1 MRQSQF
7 FAPTLRQVKADNPGH
22 ALLLRGGFIRQ
33 LSAGIYS
40 YLPLGQRVLKK
51 IEAIVREEMDNAG
64 ALEVFMPA
72 LSPNELWA
80 ETGRDKLDILFK
92 LTDRKDTEYLLAP
105 THEEV
110 VTDIVRNGVNSY
122 KQLPVNL
129 Y

>member
-72 LSPNELWA
+72 LSPSELWA

-105 THEEV
+105 TH
-110 VTDIVRNGVNSY
+110 
-122 KQLPVNL
+122 
-129 Y
+129 